1 MRRRPRNRSLSG
13 WPEEAALTSR
23 PEQNGVR
30 GDGGQSPPSRP
41 APTRLIASTRELPG
55 LLSRAAV
62 LVLLLLCGLFL
73 GCGSSRSEP
82 DDAEAVTDAES
93 RAVIRLGTKDFTEQF
108 VLGEVYAQALRAR
121 GYRVEV
127 KRNLG
132 SSELIDQV
140 LLRRGI
146 DVYAEYTG
154 VIVGEIAGQRR
165 RPATAAETYRRART
179 FQASR
184 GFELLERSPG
194 SNRLANAVTPRTA
207 RRFRLRT
214 MADLKRLGRYRY
226 GGFPENRVRFQGA
239 VGARKVYGLDFS
251 FVPLR
256 TSRQRYEALDRG
268 TVDVVDVTTTEAQ
281 LRDRSRYQVL
291 TDPKG
296 IFGFQ
301 NIAPIVSREALRI
314 HGRGL
319 ARTLDAVTLR
329 LTDAALRRMNGAVDL
344 GGQDPADVARRFL
357 RAEQLL

>member
-1 MRRRPRNRSLSG
+1 M
-13 WPEEAALTSR
+13 
-23 PEQNGVR
+23 
-30 GDGGQSPPSRP
+30 
-41 APTRLIASTRELPG
+41 
-55 LLSRAAV
+55 LSRAAA
-62 LVLLLLCGLFL
+62 LVLLLLCGLL
-73 GCGSSRSEP
+73 AGCGSSGSET
-82 DDAEAVTDAES
+82 DEAEAVTEADS

-108 VLGEVYAQALRAR
+108 VLGEIYAQALRAR
-121 GYRVEV
+121 GYRVEL

-140 LLRRGI
+140 LLRGGI

-165 RPATAAETYRRART
+165 RPATAAETYRRAKA
-179 FQASR
+179 FQAGR

-214 MADLKRLGRYRY
+214 MRDLKRLGRYRY

-239 VGARKVYGLDFS
+239 VGVRQEYGADFT

-256 TSRQRYEALDRG
+256 TGQRRYEALDQG
-268 TVDVVDVTTTEAQ
+268 AVDVVDVTTTEAQ
-281 LRDRSRYQVL
+281 LRDRSRYRVL

-301 NIAPIVSREALRI
+301 NIAPIVSREALLI

-319 ARTLDAVTLR
+319 ARTLDAVTVK
-329 LTDAALRRMNGAVDL
+329 LTNAALRRMNGAVDL
-344 GGQDPADVARRFL
+344 RGQDPADVARRFL
-357 RAEQLL
+357 RDEQLM